1 MKNAKQFIDN
11 LKHNKVF
18 KRVLSVVLS
27 LTMLIGIAQIIAVA
41 LPEPKADLPQMTFQP
56 TNFTASVYVKSGVF
70 GDPLDETVSF
80 GSFLGSVNIIK
91 DDDGNIIGAEAKAN
105 DSFKPSTSNGNVF
118 DGNFDGEYA
127 PKFVCW
133 TKGDS
138 LDDIYSYSP
147 AIEPSEAGDYYAW
160 FATEIHYVGQ
170 QWSSYAGSNIRN
182 YVSSDYNIVEASG
195 RAEASGSKTV
205 TAKSSGAAVYG
216 WDRET
221 FDNCWYSPTII
232 LEPTLLDKALQ
243 GSPDYELVEFPV
255 TLFDYD
261 AEKFNAAHVHQ
272 SGASSETIGFWNSG
286 SGNGAY
292 SNFGNSYNG
301 GQQAAAQGI
310 LEPEL
315 DAKTGLPIPN
325 TAFGGVDT
333 NLFDPV
339 NDVAGGKTVY
349 SDVSFQFI
357 KNKDTG
363 WYEYN
368 SALSHAQYDDA
379 SKSVKLYYE
388 NLAASESDP
397 AGFFPFDDINSATV
411 NGSGDFV
418 YSHRTFAE
426 WEKAYSNHVSG
437 YTGTYVKTNPN
448 FHNGMVMDFDFYL
461 PENGTVDGTADGE
474 AIQFEFN
481 GDDDMWVF
489 IDGNLVLDI
498 GGGHGAILGD
508 INFKDG
514 TYSVASTVTKDD
526 KTPVERGGNINLT
539 EDTYHNIKI
548 FYLERF
554 AGQSNCRISF
564 NLPAVPQRSITVEKD
579 ITDPDGNS
587 VTTNDTF
594 IFQLKTA
601 AERAG
606 AYIPVADKT
615 YDVVDAK
622 NPTNVI
628 SSDVPVGEYGTFT
641 LQVGQKAIFE
651 DFNSTDF
658 YMVTEVIPQEMQG
671 RYSKVK
677 IDIDNP
683 LQNPD
688 GNYTSIPRQVT
699 NKGSSTVFTN
709 ILTDPLAGA
718 DLIKSAEDIGNG
730 QFKISLSI
738 TGATPNSNITVTDNV
753 SKYFDIVSTV
763 PTVTPVGQAVT
774 FTGTTDSNGSW
785 TGEIIIKPK
794 ADFWGGNAVPTND
807 GEAIADSE
815 AKISH
820 SFGIDSPKVDVPINA
835 PNLESVNKTIYLGE
849 AIPTFNELF
858 PNNSKFISIPKVG
871 DDDYWKVEFVNVS
884 DITYSPDVVSG
895 SEKGTYT
902 ASVTVTPKESGHVLS
917 KNITA
922 AATVTVKTCTLT
934 ITKSGGDANGNYI
947 FKLSGTGNDLAEGI
961 NTVVSIGKDGS
972 VTIKGLPIGS
982 YTVTEDG
989 NWSWRYSAENAAAIL
1004 SPEQD
1009 TAYVTVTNSK
1019 ANDKWLDAEDA
1030 VLNDFE

>member
-1 MKNAKQFIDN
+1 MNNAKQFIDS

-27 LTMLIGIAQIIAVA
+27 LTMFIGIVQIIAAA
-41 LPEPKADLPQMTFQP
+41 LPEPKADLDV
-56 TNFTASVYVKSGVF
+56 NFYTTTYTQSISVQSGAYKFSATKNF
-70 GDPLDETVSF
+70 GND
-80 GSFLGSVNIIK
+80 LGSVQIN
-91 DDDGNIIGAEAKAN
+91 DDGSATAVSKSAPLKPDN
-105 DSFKPSTSNGNVF
+105 DF
-118 DGNFDGEYA
+118 DGDGWDGGYT

-133 TKGDS
+133 TK
-138 LDDIYSYSP
+138 DDNINNIYSYSETIKP
-147 AIEPSEAGDYYAW
+147 TESGDYYAW
-160 FATEIHYVGQ
+160 FATEVHYVGQ
-170 QWSSYAGSNIRN
+170 TWTSAFSLSRDYGSSE
-182 YVSSDYNIVEASG
+182 SSVIQASG
-195 RAEASGSKTV
+195 HCTGTQGAEI
-205 TAKSSGAAVYG
+205 TAKKSGAAIFG
-216 WDRET
+216 WQNFWGRSH
-221 FDNCWYSPTII
+221 WYSLVIVLPG
-232 LEPTLLDKALQ
+232 PTLLDKALQ

-261 AEKFNAAHVHQ
+261 AEKFNAAHVNQ

-315 DAKTGLPIPN
+315 DAKTGLPLPN

-333 NLFDPV
+333 NLFEPV

-368 SALSHAQYDDA
+368 SAISHAQYDDE

-397 AGFFPFDDINSATV
+397 AGFFPFDDINSAAV

-606 AYIPVADKT
+606 AYIPVTEKT

-628 SSDVPVGEYGTFT
+628 SADVPVGEYGTFT
-641 LQVGQKAIFE
+641 LKVGQKAIFE
-651 DFNSTDF
+651 GFNSTDF

-677 IDIDNP
+677 IDIDNL

-718 DLIKSAEDIGNG
+718 NLIKTAEDIGNG
-730 QFKISLSI
+730 QYKISLLI

-835 PNLESVNKTIYLGE
+835 PDLESVNKTIYLGE
-849 AIPTFNELF
+849 AVPTFNELF
-858 PNNSKFISIPKVG
+858 PNNSKFISIPKAG

-884 DITYSPDVVSG
+884 DITYSPDVVSE
-895 SEKGTYT
+895 SEKGTYI
-902 ASVTVTPKESGHVLS
+902 ASVTVTPKESGNVLS

-934 ITKSGGDANGNYI
+934 ITKSGGDENGNFI
-947 FKLSGTGNDLAEGI
+947 FRLSGTGNALAEGI
-961 NTVVSIGKDGS
+961 NTVVSVGKDGS
-972 VTIKGLPIGS
+972 VTIKGLPIGT

-1009 TAYVTVTNSK
+1009 TAAVTVTNSK
-1019 ANDKWLDAEDA
+1019 TNNRWLDAEDA
-1030 VLNDFE
+1030 VHNVFE